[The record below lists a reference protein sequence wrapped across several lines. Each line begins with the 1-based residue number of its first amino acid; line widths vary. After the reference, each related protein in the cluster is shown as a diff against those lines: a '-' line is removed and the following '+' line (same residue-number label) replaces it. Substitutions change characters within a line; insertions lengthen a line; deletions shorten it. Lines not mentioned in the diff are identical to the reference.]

1 MSLSP
6 YYGSNYLG
14 LNTGATA
21 FIGADP
27 IYDAGGSYTYY
38 VQYYKTVFGASGAF
52 NAVSASNP
60 FPVTVTNG
68 LTATIA
74 GITGTVTIQGTPSG
88 TAVPVSGSVVVT
100 GITASPVPVYT
111 PPGCRVEV
119 TGGRYL
125 NKLTD
130 NVSVFGPSGNTWIYS
145 NMVNASG
152 VAIGTTANPMQVSF
166 SGITITANIAATV
179 GVTNDSAGNGLR
191 IQGMSGGTNVPVQI
205 QNTVTIDDTD
215 ILSGMTAI
223 YTQVVS
229 LNSNLSAIGAARPSS
244 FKTGRAS
251 STFSSV
257 TQVDSSGFTC
267 QNGINI
273 KALSTNTDFIYI
285 GNTGA
290 FTGSS
295 TGYALDPGDETF
307 LSLVNTNKVWVV
319 AASGTQTITY
329 MAS

>member
-6 YYGSNYLG
+6 YFGSNYLG

-100 GITASPVPVYT
+100 GLTASPVPVYT

-205 QNTVTIDDTD
+205 QNTVTIDDAD

-257 TQVDSSGFTC
+257 TQVDSGGFTC

>member
-1 MSLSP
+1 MPLSP

-52 NAVSASNP
+52 NAVSSSNP

-100 GITASPVPVYT
+100 GLTASPVPVYT

-130 NVSVFGPSGNTWIYS
+130 NVSVFGPSGSTWLYA

-191 IQGMSGGTNVPVQI
+191 VQGMSGGTNVPVQV
-205 QNTVTIDDTD
+205 QNTVTINDTN

-257 TQVDSSGFTC
+257 TQVDSAGFTC

-295 TGYALDPGDETF
+295 SGYALDPGDETF

>member
-6 YYGSNYLG
+6 YFGSNYLG

-100 GITASPVPVYT
+100 GLTASPVPVYT
-111 PPGCRVEV
+111 PPGCRVEI

-130 NVSVFGPSGNTWIYS
+130 TVSVFGPSGSTWIYA
-145 NMVNASG
+145 NLVNTSG
-152 VAIGTTANPMQVSF
+152 TVIGTTSNPVYVNIM
-166 SGITITANIAATV
+166 GATINALINPTV
-179 GVTNDSAGNGLR
+179 GVTNDASGNGLR
-191 IQGMSGGTNVPVQI
+191 IQGTSGGTNVSVSVG
-205 QNTVTIDDTD
+205 NTVGINDTN
-215 ILSGMTAI
+215 ILAGMTAI
-223 YTQVVS
+223 YNQVVT

-257 TQVDSSGFTC
+257 TQVDSGGFTC
-267 QNGINI
+267 QNGVNI

-285 GNTGA
+285 GNTGSFA
-290 FTGSS
+290 GAS

-307 LSLVNTNKVWVV
+307 LSIVNTNTLWVV

>member
-6 YYGSNYLG
+6 YFGSNYLG

-27 IYDAGGSYTYY
+27 IIDPSGYTYY
-38 VQYYKTVFGASGAF
+38 VQYYKTVFGASGSF

-60 FPVTVTNG
+60 FPVTIATG
-68 LTATIA
+68 LTATIS
-74 GITGTVTIQGTPSG
+74 GFSGTITVEGDPSG
-88 TAVPVSGSVVVT
+88 TAVPVSGSVAVT
-100 GITASPVPVYT
+100 GITASPIPVYT

-119 TGGRYL
+119 TGGRFL

-130 NVSVFGPSGNTWIYS
+130 NVSVFGPSGSTWLYANI
-145 NMVNASG
+145 VNASG

-166 SGITITANIAATV
+166 SGVTITANIASTV
-179 GVTNDSAGNGLR
+179 GVTNSPTGMGLI
-191 IQGMSGGTNVPVQI
+191 IQGMSGGTNVPIQV
-205 QNTVTIDDTD
+205 QNTVTINDTN

-251 STFSSV
+251 SSFSSV
-257 TQVDSSGFTC
+257 TQVDSGGFTC

-307 LSLVNTNKVWVV
+307 LSLVNTNKLWVV

>member
-6 YYGSNYLG
+6 YFGSNYLG

-52 NAVSASNP
+52 NAVSSSNP
-60 FPVTVTNG
+60 FPVTITNG

-100 GITASPVPVYT
+100 GLTASPVPVYT

-166 SGITITANIAATV
+166 SGVTITANIASTI

-191 IQGMSGGTNVPVQI
+191 IQGMTGGLSVAVTVGNTVGINDTAIISGITNVYGQLI
-205 QNTVTIDDTD
+205 TLNAQ
-215 ILSGMTAI
+215 ILSIAGSVPSSIKSSRTAP
-223 YTQVVS
+223 TAVVS
-229 LNSNLSAIGAARPSS
+229 QMDP
-244 FKTGRAS
+244 T
-251 STFSSV
+251 
-257 TQVDSSGFTC
+257 GFTC
-267 QNGINI
+267 SYGMNL
-273 KALSTNTDFIYI
+273 KAAATNTNLVYFA
-285 GNTGA
+285 GNTGV
-290 FTGSS
+290 SS
-295 TGYALDPGDETF
+295 ATSYGLDPGEEIF
-307 LSLVNTNKVWVV
+307 VKVNNTNKIWTVTG
-319 AASGTQTITY
+319 SGTQALFY
-329 MAS
+329 NAS